1 MTLNKKT
8 IAVLIM
14 FSLAAG
20 FSGCSTLRES
30 GGTAINDEPDKKPQS
45 NAAANR
51 FQDSASQKQ
60 SPVESAI
67 ELSQKYAKL
76 AEETSAVREKNKELT
91 TNKKQLEKQLSET
104 KTQLAQAKK
113 ELDEANNLLI
123 EMRIELN
130 NWKTDILGFRDEM
143 RDAEKTQLDTLLT
156 ILQALGG
163 ETKTDPCKPAQPKD
177 SKISGEPNE

>member
-1 MTLNKKT
+1 MTLNKKM

-14 FSLAAG
+14 FSLTAG
-20 FSGCSTLRES
+20 FSGCSISR
-30 GGTAINDEPDKKPQS
+30 GTRSSAINNEPAQKPQS

-51 FQDSASQKQ
+51 FQEPASQNQ
-60 SPVESAI
+60 TPVESAI

-76 AEETSAVREKNKELT
+76 SEDISVMREKNKELT
-91 TNKKQLEKQLSET
+91 TNKKQREKQFGET

-163 ETKTDPCKPAQPKD
+163 ETKADPCKPAQSND
-177 SKISGEPNE
+177 SKIAGEPNE

>member
-1 MTLNKKT
+1 MILNKKM

-20 FSGCSTLRES
+20 LGGCSISRES
-30 GGTAINDEPDKKPQS
+30 KSTATNNKSVQKPQS
-45 NAAANR
+45 NATANR
-51 FQDSASQKQ
+51 FQEPVSQ
-60 SPVESAI
+60 SPTAVESAI

-76 AEETSAVREKNKELT
+76 SEDISAVREKNKELT

-113 ELDEANNLLI
+113 ELGEANNLLI

-130 NWKTDILGFRDEM
+130 NWKIDILGFRDEM
-143 RDAEKTQLDTLLT
+143 RDAEKMQLDTLLT

-163 ETKTDPCKPAQPKD
+163 ETKTDKSESSQPKD